1 MLDGWIVLRH
11 LKRMRGRTLDF
22 HQILCYNK
30 TAYTKSI
37 MTKTVVI
44 VKVPSTYTTEQKQDL
59 ELQVNRVVE
68 TGGAI
73 IIPNDVDV
81 LSLPVGD

>member
-1 MLDGWIVLRH
+1 
-11 LKRMRGRTLDF
+11 MRGRTLDF

>member
-1 MLDGWIVLRH
+1 
-11 LKRMRGRTLDF
+11 
-22 HQILCYNK
+22 
-30 TAYTKSI
+30 

-59 ELQVNRVVE
+59 ERLVNRVVDS
-68 TGGAI
+68 GGTI

-81 LSLPVGD
+81 LSLPVGE

>member
-1 MLDGWIVLRH
+1 MTFTKSCLI
-11 LKRMRGRTLDF
+11 
-22 HQILCYNK
+22 IK
-30 TAYTKSI
+30 TSYTKSI

-59 ELQVNRVVE
+59 ERLVNRVVDI
-68 TGGAI
+68 GGTI

-81 LSLPVGD
+81 LSLPVGE

>member
-1 MLDGWIVLRH
+1 M
-11 LKRMRGRTLDF
+11 
-22 HQILCYNK
+22 CYNTLSSHK
-30 TAYTKSI
+30 KI

-44 VKVPSTYTTEQKQDL
+44 IKVPSTYTTEQKQDL
-59 ELQVNRVVE
+59 ELRVNRVVE

-73 IIPNDVDV
+73 IIPNDVDI

>member
-1 MLDGWIVLRH
+1 
-11 LKRMRGRTLDF
+11 
-22 HQILCYNK
+22 
-30 TAYTKSI
+30 

-44 VKVPSTYTTEQKQDL
+44 VQVPSTYTTEQKQDL

-73 IIPNDVDV
+73 ILPYDVDV
-81 LSLPVGD
+81 FSLPVGD

>member
-1 MLDGWIVLRH
+1 
-11 LKRMRGRTLDF
+11 
-22 HQILCYNK
+22 
-30 TAYTKSI
+30 

-44 VKVPSTYTTEQKQDL
+44 VKVPSTYTTEQKQEL
-59 ELQVNRVVE
+59 ELRVNRVVE

>member
-1 MLDGWIVLRH
+1 
-11 LKRMRGRTLDF
+11 MRGRTLDF

-30 TAYTKSI
+30 IAYTKSI